1 MKGIKLLQI
10 FSVFT
15 EELSVSPDI
24 AEQIVYV
31 FGMQSRFASGWLTG
45 GIPGKIPEKADG
57 FRVCSARAQ
66 TVGIGKFLRGTV
78 MNAVIGHKAK
88 KIGYVFLRQ
97 MQGKGNDENILA
109 A

>member
-31 FGMQSRFASGWLTG
+31 FGMQSRFAPGWLAG

-66 TVGIGKFLRGTV
+66 PVAIDWFRRATGKTGLT
-78 MNAVIGHKAK
+78 GHKAK
-88 KIGYVFLRQ
+88 KIGHVFLRQ

>member
-45 GIPGKIPEKADG
+45 GIPGEDP
-57 FRVCSARAQ
+57 
-66 TVGIGKFLRGTV
+66 GKKRT
-78 MNAVIGHKAK
+78 AS
-88 KIGYVFLRQ
+88 GYVLPVRRQ
-97 MQGKGNDENILA
+97 
-109 A
+109 